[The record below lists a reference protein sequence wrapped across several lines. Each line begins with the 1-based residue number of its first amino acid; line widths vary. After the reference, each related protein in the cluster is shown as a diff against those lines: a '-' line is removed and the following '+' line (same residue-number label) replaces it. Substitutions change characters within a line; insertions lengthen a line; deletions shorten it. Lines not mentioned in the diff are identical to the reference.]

1 MVVAC
6 LPYSRRIE
14 AVSWITS
21 GLAGEPSIGRKA
33 GATVTKF
40 TVAEACIW
48 ESGVHPVVPA
58 GGDVAGIHVT
68 DTLAGTMFAEL
79 RTWLS
84 RASAW
89 VLSKP

>member
-1 MVVAC
+1 M
-6 LPYSRRIE
+6 
-14 AVSWITS
+14 
-21 GLAGEPSIGRKA
+21 GRKS

-58 GGDVAGIHVT
+58 GGVVAAMHVT
-68 DTLAGTMFAEL
+68 ETLVGVMLAEL

-84 RASAW
+84 RARAV